1 MIDVERDPRYHVLHH
16 ALYES
21 SIASYLELVRL
32 YCVEFDRESL
42 INYRRELIAF
52 SRRDPMARRDYD
64 FRYRHALG

>member
-1 MIDVERDPRYHVLHH
+1 MIDVERDHRYHVLYC

-42 INYRRELIAF
+42 INYRRELIA
-52 SRRDPMARRDYD
+52 SRDPMVRRDYD
-64 FRYRHALG
+64 FRYIGTP

>member
-1 MIDVERDPRYHVLHH
+1 MIDVERDFQYHLLYH

-21 SIASYLELVRL
+21 SIVSYLELMRL

-52 SRRDPMARRDYD
+52 SRRDLMARRDYD
-64 FRYRHALG
+64 FRYRHARG